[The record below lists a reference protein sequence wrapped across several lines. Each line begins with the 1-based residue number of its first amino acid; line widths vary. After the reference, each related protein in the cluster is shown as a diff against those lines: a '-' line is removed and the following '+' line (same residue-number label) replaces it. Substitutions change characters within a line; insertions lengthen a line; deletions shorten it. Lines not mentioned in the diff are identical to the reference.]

1 MNLKKQ
7 IILVFILSL
16 FFLFSYF
23 LLFSKFIIYPT
34 VIPMTS
40 GGNTYLFADWTAVL
54 GANLCKELGYDVY
67 LKNPCD
73 PWGRTHVYGEILLH
87 IPLVDEFK
95 KFYFFI
101 LPAIINYIFV
111 IIVLTSLSFKSYKS
125 YKKYF
130 TALVILF
137 SFPVILA
144 IERGQFDILIFI
156 LMVFLAYSK
165 NKIINLFILIFAT
178 ISKFYP
184 IALAIMFFFEKN
196 LKKIFINILIFFT
209 TISLIFF
216 IQSDQIISV
225 FENLSSGRGQSSAVF
240 AVYGFS
246 LIGTINFFK
255 NSIFLIN
262 DTNYSILIFV
272 LFLLIPSIIF
282 FVRII
287 KYFFKESIS
296 KNINYNFFEDR
307 LYIFSSVIILLCYF
321 TFSSFVYREIF
332 FIGLLPWILK
342 TKESNS
348 DQKFFSIYY
357 YLIISKFLV
366 STPITFIYMNKIVK
380 NINPVISIFKY
391 TIDLYLI
398 SFIAAIFLAFFIRL
412 LDFQKNKIS

>member
-73 PWGRTHVYGEILLH
+73 PWGRMHVYGEILLH
-87 IPLVDEFK
+87 IPFVEKFK

-184 IALAIMFFFEKN
+184 IALAIIFFFEKN
-196 LKKIFINILIFFT
+196 LKKKFINFLIFLIIILLIFFVQ
-209 TISLIFF
+209 SEEMLKIFANKAQGTAF
-216 IQSDQIISV
+216 GIYD
-225 FENLSSGRGQSSAVF
+225 
-240 AVYGFS
+240 FS
-246 LIGTINFFK
+246 LIGTLKFLKNSNFLIN
-255 NSIFLIN
+255 NRNYSIFL
-262 DTNYSILIFV
+262 
-272 LFLLIPSIIF
+272 FLLVLTPAVIF
-282 FVRII
+282 FIKII
-287 KYFFKESIS
+287 KYFFNKKI
-296 KNINYNFFEDR
+296 INKLDHNFFEDR
-307 LYIFSSVIILLCYF
+307 LYIFASAIILFCYF
-321 TFSSFVYREIF
+321 FSSNFVYREIF
-332 FIGLLPWILK
+332 IIGLIPWILK
-342 TKESNS
+342 IDLLNK
-348 DQKFFSIYY
+348 DQNFFSFYY
-357 YLIISKFLV
+357 YFLIFKLLI
-366 STPITFIYMNKIVK
+366 STPITYIYMNKIIQ
-380 NINPVISIFKY
+380 NINPMLLFFKY
-391 TIDLYLI
+391 TMDLCIVSLI
-398 SFIAAIFLAFFIRL
+398 AGIFLIFLIKL
-412 LDFQKNKIS
+412 LNIQKIK